1 MILGFNHNVVYKGE
15 VFHVQ
20 TEDSGINNPHII
32 TLLYRGGVILC
43 SKKTSYADIL
53 KMDNF
58 ESVVEELMK
67 AQHKELMRRLK
78 SGEFDERAFSIE
90 ATLIENYEIQS
101 PEPEIES
108 VPEPVKETVPEPV
121 KETVPE
127 VRRMDDIFSSSA
139 VPLSSSKSDLSML
152 FAMPVLKPATA
163 APVAPQ
169 SVAKPVKEAVNLDDA
184 ILNFFGAN
192 GKK

>member
-20 TEDSGINNPHII
+20 TEDSGISNPHII

-53 KMDNF
+53 RMDNF

-67 AQHKELMRRLK
+67 AQHKEMMRRLK
-78 SGEFDERAFSIE
+78 SGEFDDRAFSIE

-101 PEPEIES
+101 PEPEAEEAPSGI
-108 VPEPVKETVPEPV
+108 
-121 KETVPE
+121 
-127 VRRMDDIFSSSA
+127 RIDDIFSSSPSA
-139 VPLSSSKSDLSML
+139 PKSSSKSDLSML
-152 FAMPVLKPATA
+152 FELPVQKA
-163 APVAPQ
+163 APVVPATPP
-169 SVAKPVKEAVNLDDA
+169 SVEKPVKQAVNLDDA
-184 ILNFFGAN
+184 ILNFFGAT